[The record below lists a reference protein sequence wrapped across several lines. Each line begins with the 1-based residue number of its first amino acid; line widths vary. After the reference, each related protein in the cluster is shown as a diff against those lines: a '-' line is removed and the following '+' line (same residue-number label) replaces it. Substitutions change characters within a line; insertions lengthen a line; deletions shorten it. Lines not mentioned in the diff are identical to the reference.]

1 MSNSPFAMFITW
13 TSYGTWLPGDP
24 RGHVS
29 NTLGADGAFAPRR
42 NQRGTLY
49 WRGDRRTLA
58 AARRIQK
65 RDTVWLNSDQAV
77 TAAEA
82 LVKAAKEREWLIIR
96 AAIMA
101 AIMANHLHTLTTGC
115 PDDGPAIRRIFKGV
129 TSAELS
135 NKAGN
140 PGRWW
145 MHGGSDRYLH
155 DQRAIDAVERYIR
168 EQQGILCEIVKMQV
182 IPRQ

>member
-1 MSNSPFAMFITW
+1 MPNSPFAMFTTW

-29 NTLGADGAFAPRR
+29 NTLGTDGAFAPKR
-42 NQRGTLY
+42 NHRGTPY
-49 WRGDRRTLA
+49 SQGDPRTLA
-58 AARRIQK
+58 AAQQIQK
-65 RDTVWLNSDQAV
+65 HDAVRLNTAQAFA
-77 TAAEA
+77 TAEA
-82 LVKAAKEREWLIIR
+82 LIKAARERNWFIIR
-96 AAIMA
+96 AAIMS
-101 AIMANHLHTLTTGC
+101 NHIHTLTTRC
-115 PDDGPAIRRIFKGV
+115 PDDGPAVRRIFKGI

-145 MHGGSDRYLH
+145 THGGSDRYLH
-155 DQRAIDAVERYIR
+155 DQTSIDAVERYIR
-168 EQQGILCEIVKMQV
+168 EQPGILCEIIKMQV